1 MRLFKLLI
9 IFCLFESQGNLAATS
24 PFSPHTV
31 TCLKCDRWVPCC
43 ANQKHQGHPLH
54 PTPQSV
60 HVVEILSKNSVLQYS
75 SEFFQHHE
83 VECFSIFFFSS
94 AFVTGVTHTALQWT
108 SPVKQRWKIHT
119 KRMLQWLQNGPGT
132 EQINLVKKTHE
143 VVGMRGGVMNSKSLH
158 LH

>member
-1 MRLFKLLI
+1 MTDGFLVVPTKNIKDTPSIPPPSLFMWWRYYQKIVCYNIVQNFSNIMKLNV
-9 IFCLFESQGNLAATS
+9 FLF
-24 PFSPHTV
+24 
-31 TCLKCDRWVPCC
+31 
-43 ANQKHQGHPLH
+43 
-54 PTPQSV
+54 
-60 HVVEILSKNSVLQYS
+60 
-75 SEFFQHHE
+75 
-83 VECFSIFFFSS
+83 FFFSS